1 MFIQDDEILQETA
14 TRLVKAM
21 GVETAISV
29 CRSNYWHGVLRLI
42 LDQRAD
48 KTGRTGDMASTDRL
62 YNSPQA
68 AANDHHANTIGKA
81 IIAA

>member
-1 MFIQDDEILQETA
+1 MFIQDHEILQETA
-14 TRLVKAM
+14 TRLIKAM

-29 CRSNYWHGVLRLI
+29 CRSNYWHGVLQLI
-42 LDQRAD
+42 LEQHAKNNGQTVDR
-48 KTGRTGDMASTDRL
+48 ASTDRL

-68 AANDHHANTIGKA
+68 ANDHHAETADKA